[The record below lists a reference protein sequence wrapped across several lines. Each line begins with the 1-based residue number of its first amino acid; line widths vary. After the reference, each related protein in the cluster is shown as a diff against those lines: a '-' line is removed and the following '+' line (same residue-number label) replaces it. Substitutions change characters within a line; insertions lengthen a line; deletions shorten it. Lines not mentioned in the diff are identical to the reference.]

1 MRSITPIPLQ
11 STPSDHHHLH
21 HEEELP
27 SKSTYEE
34 PVSTY
39 VKESIASKFL
49 IECLLGSR
57 QCNRSRISRIVWCTI
72 CYRSQP
78 TVFPFHVFLLISPH
92 FSMATVMLINWM
104 RSFKLST
111 RKSSNT
117 NCKVNEK
124 RSRSRWLFVSSYP
137 NADELRSIVSRLV
150 DRHPNSIAVIG
161 SVELLVRK
169 LYYKFCNERK
179 KYPVELKRRQPNKR
193 KRLMREDEANIMPV
207 TQSNPT
213 GRNSQTMNDL
223 DRLMHL
229 WTNTSNNQSE
239 CRDTSVN
246 DQSSH
251 QQQDGFQ
258 SPSHSASGSSSNSS
272 SPDSHARATHTH
284 PSTIKREPFCPLNLS
299 MATANH
305 ANLMCTE

>member
-1 MRSITPIPLQ
+1 MQFSL
-11 STPSDHHHLH
+11 
-21 HEEELP
+21 
-27 SKSTYEE
+27 
-34 PVSTY
+34 
-39 VKESIASKFL
+39 
-49 IECLLGSR
+49 
-57 QCNRSRISRIVWCTI
+57 
-72 CYRSQP
+72 
-78 TVFPFHVFLLISPH
+78 H
-92 FSMATVMLINWM
+92 FSIP
-104 RSFKLST
+104 R
-111 RKSSNT
+111 
-117 NCKVNEK
+117 
-124 RSRSRWLFVSSYP
+124 YP

-193 KRLMREDEANIMPV
+193 KRLMREDEANITPV
-207 TQSNPT
+207 THSNPS
-213 GRNSQTMNDL
+213 GRHSQTMNDL

-229 WTNTSNNQSE
+229 WTNTSTNNNSQSE
-239 CRDTSVN
+239 CRDTSLN

-258 SPSHSASGSSSNSS
+258 SPAHSPSGSSSNSS
-272 SPDSHARATHTH
+272 SPDSNARLVRNH
-284 PSTIKREPFCPLNLS
+284 PSAVKREPFCPLNLS